1 MIFKVLFQCQKI
13 IRIILGFFLT
23 RKPTFLNN
31 FPQKKSKLKLK
42 FQIVHRPFK
51 VKKCYL
57 PFNQPTIW
65 CGSYWKF
72 LTWSLN
78 YVCRSRY
85 EKEIAVMCQEFFF
98 LFSHLKEEKNCSINK
113 NPSWWVSLL
122 QTVSRIDVNNDELNK
137 ELDQYNKRIK
147 IGTKRWVFIF
157 NS

>member
-23 RKPTFLNN
+23 RKPTFFNN

-78 YVCRSRY
+78 YVCSSRF
-85 EKEIAVMCQEFFF
+85 EKAIAVMCQKVFF
-98 LFSHLKEEKNCSINK
+98 LHTSSLKWQSHKSQLWKYFWNFIHDHSIYIYIR
-113 NPSWWVSLL
+113 
-122 QTVSRIDVNNDELNK
+122 TVS
-137 ELDQYNKRIK
+137 
-147 IGTKRWVFIF
+147 F
-157 NS
+157 